1 MFTEAL
7 FGVSAL
13 EKIVKLSWYENMFCW
28 HFIFCSM
35 RRNKE
40 KRTKEK
46 KNLRLSRIGKKVL
59 VTIFRCR
66 FQVSSMC
73 HIWIGISGFVVNHPS
88 MEESVLGSNYTPTS
102 FHVIIYIESD
112 RIRLSSWFALN
123 CYERDIENL
132 NDQTPAIIQAWLCEV
147 ISFSK
152 KLWFHSLDTRSS
164 DMQGRSSKWTQFI
177 AKGGSV
183 NSLSSGMFKLRDLY
197 DLILVSSCHSEANK
211 PHVLLLEAELSLR
224 IILRNSKLGLSN
236 PRSCDYAKHLTSICQ
251 LS

>member
-1 MFTEAL
+1 
-7 FGVSAL
+7 
-13 EKIVKLSWYENMFCW
+13 
-28 HFIFCSM
+28 M
-35 RRNKE
+35 RRKEE

-46 KNLRLSRIGKKVL
+46 KNLRLSWIEKKVL
-59 VTIFRCR
+59 VTVFRFR

-88 MEESVLGSNYTPTS
+88 MRESVQGSNDTPTS

-164 DMQGRSSKWTQFI
+164 DMQGRSSKWTHFI

-183 NSLSSGMFKLRDLY
+183 NSLSSGIFKLRDLY
-197 DLILVSSCHSEANK
+197 DLILVSSCHSKANK
-211 PHVLLLEAELSLR
+211 PHVLLLEAQRSLQR
-224 IILRNSKLGLSN
+224 ILHNSQVGLKFQSK
-236 PRSCDYAKHLTSICQ
+236 PRSCDYGKPLAPEDNQAFAGLPRLGSPCPDRQ
-251 LS
+251 LPAYAQSFFEAFKL